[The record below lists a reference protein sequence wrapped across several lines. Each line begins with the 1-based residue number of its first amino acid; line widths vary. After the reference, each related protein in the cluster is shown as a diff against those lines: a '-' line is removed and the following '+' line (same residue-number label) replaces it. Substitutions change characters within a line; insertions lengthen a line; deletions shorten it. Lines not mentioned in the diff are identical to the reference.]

1 MYGDGL
7 IGIVGW
13 NTEFYIVCLFK
24 AIRCSNLLK
33 EISYASPKLSCQIK
47 SFVDNKVFFY
57 YFTAYLFCNREDTA
71 GKKNCVICISSC
83 LYKLYFNRSVQHL
96 YHIVYYRDVNLDV
109 LYKNDITLC
118 KGSIILRDFL
128 TVIIECARSVF
139 VCLNRYNFER
149 VSVLIV
155 RNGIFVLVDIMSTS
169 YLTLLVES
177 ELDILRVIISV
188 RRTFLMITIRLTR
201 SKLAFDL
208 VLIIIAIARSPCIN
222 GIPGLCFLVVVL
234 NLYFCTR
241 YFFTGK
247 VFLCEGY
254 FCNIVLHLN
263 DVIDYVNLNPEAFCS
278 RNKLLFTL
286 FCYLIQR
293 AILFCQNIAT
303 IYISRNS
310 VNSISIYYLDV
321 IHRIT
326 KLIIDN
332 YVSVLI
338 NVMSVRYLALF
349 IDSKLDILR
358 ISVSVRSGCLVIT
371 ISFTGV

>member
-1 MYGDGL
+1 MLIFITGL
-7 IGIVGW
+7 G
-13 NTEFYIVCLFK
+13 
-24 AIRCSNLLK
+24 
-33 EISYASPKLSCQIK
+33 
-47 SFVDNKVFFY
+47 
-57 YFTAYLFCNREDTA
+57 
-71 GKKNCVICISSC
+71 
-83 LYKLYFNRSVQHL
+83 
-96 YHIVYYRDVNLDV
+96 
-109 LYKNDITLC
+109 
-118 KGSIILRDFL
+118 
-128 TVIIECARSVF
+128 
-139 VCLNRYNFER
+139 
-149 VSVLIV
+149 
-155 RNGIFVLVDIMSTS
+155 
-169 YLTLLVES
+169 
-177 ELDILRVIISV
+177 
-188 RRTFLMITIRLTR
+188 
-201 SKLAFDL
+201 
-208 VLIIIAIARSPCIN
+208 SPCIHR
-222 GIPGLCFLVVVL
+222 IPCTRFLVVVPKL
-234 NLYFCTR
+234 YICTLYFVT
-241 YFFTGK
+241 
-247 VFLCEGY
+247 CEISLSKR
-254 FCNIVLHLN
+254 CLDNIVLHLDN
-263 DVIDYVNLNPEAFCS
+263 IIDYVDLESEAFCS